1 VQFPALS
8 TEALGTMC
16 VQVIL
21 DQKIHGFP
29 LGAIVGH
36 LSQRWL
42 GSCNASPLMLPSSK
56 RHPRNQEPV
65 ETISTGDYEVVHAAP
80 PSSRRPSPSQYPS
93 PPSDRPRVFERSA
106 SDEEKTLFFAT
117 HSSRG
122 FIPPR
127 ANPGATVPPIPKAP
141 RAPEMNVRALVR
153 QTRPVDRH
161 EAPSMR
167 GAVRPRLDA
176 EDRTVLRP
184 TALVPS
190 PSANV
195 AAPPSRPSSRAP
207 AAMPTPFGSVRPAAA
222 VATPAANA
230 PASVGARKPT
240 VSDSQAFTLDPPA
253 AANITQRTRA
263 VRARANVSWAAA
275 LLALGVFVG
284 LVTAVVARGD
294 ADALI
299 DATASFVDP
308 AHTSGARANAAAAQA
323 AVLPSFIDTSHGAP
337 MTADAKLASG
347 ACVTTGSDVNVS
359 TPIVVNSPP
368 PGAKV
373 ASGGASVDP
382 TAAARPAPPRPA
394 PVAYAAPRWTPKAAP
409 AAAPPSTGGGS
420 LANITP
426 SGAGQP
432 IARPSRASK
441 GDFESAAAADALA
454 KAQLE
459 ASLR

>member
-1 VQFPALS
+1 
-8 TEALGTMC
+8 
-16 VQVIL
+16 
-21 DQKIHGFP
+21 
-29 LGAIVGH
+29 
-36 LSQRWL
+36 
-42 GSCNASPLMLPSSK
+42 
-56 RHPRNQEPV
+56 V
-65 ETISTGDYEVVHAAP
+65 ETISTGDYEVVHVAP

-93 PPSDRPRVFERSA
+93 PPSDRPRVFSRSA

-117 HSSRG
+117 QSSRG
-122 FIPPR
+122 AIPPS
-127 ANPGATVPPIPKAP
+127 AYPGATVPPIPKAP
-141 RAPEMNVRALVR
+141 RTPEMNVRALVR
-153 QTRPVDRH
+153 QTRPVERS

-167 GAVRPRLDA
+167 GAVRPRFDA

-184 TALVPS
+184 SAPPS
-190 PSANV
+190 HPAQV
-195 AAPPSRPSSRAP
+195 AAPVSSPPPSARASSPRPSSRAP
-207 AAMPTPFGSVRPAAA
+207 AAMATPFGAVRPVAAA
-222 VATPAANA
+222 PAVNV
-230 PASVGARKPT
+230 PGGSDRKPT
-240 VSDSQAFTLDPPA
+240 VSDSQAFTLDPPS

-308 AHTSGARANAAAAQA
+308 AHTSGSRANAAAAQA
-323 AVLPSFIDTSHGAP
+323 AILPTFIDASRGMPGASGTP
-337 MTADAKLASG
+337 DPKLAGG

-373 ASGGASVDP
+373 SSGGGASVDP

-394 PVAYAAPRWTPKAAP
+394 PVAYAAPRLTPKATQ
-409 AAAPPSTGGGS
+409 AAAPPSTGGGY

-432 IARPSRASK
+432 IARPSKAPK